1 MLVEVEILR
10 TRTVTIDESAV
21 AEIDVP
27 DNVPE
32 EGQEDWILEQISEGH
47 LTVADSEFE
56 ISDETEDSEYQE
68 INKV

>member
-21 AEIDVP
+21 VEIEVP

-32 EGQEDWILEQISEGH
+32 ED
-47 LTVADSEFE
+47 
-56 ISDETEDSEYQE
+56 
-68 INKV
+68 

>member
-21 AEIDVP
+21 VEIEVP
-27 DNVPE
+27 DSVPE
-32 EGQEDWILEQISEGH
+32 EDQEDWALEQISEGH
-47 LTVADSEFE
+47 LAVADSEFE
-56 ISDETEDSEYQE
+56 ASDETENSEYQE

>member
-21 AEIDVP
+21 VEIDVP
-27 DNVPE
+27 DSVPE
-32 EGQEDWILEQISEGH
+32 EDQEDWILEQISEGH

-56 ISDETEDSEYQE
+56 VSDETEDSEYQE

>member
-21 AEIDVP
+21 VEIEVP

-32 EGQEDWILEQISEGH
+32 EDQEEWILEQISEGH
-47 LTVADSEFE
+47 LVVADSEFE
-56 ISDETEDSEYQE
+56 VSDEGEDAEYQE
-68 INKV
+68 VNKV